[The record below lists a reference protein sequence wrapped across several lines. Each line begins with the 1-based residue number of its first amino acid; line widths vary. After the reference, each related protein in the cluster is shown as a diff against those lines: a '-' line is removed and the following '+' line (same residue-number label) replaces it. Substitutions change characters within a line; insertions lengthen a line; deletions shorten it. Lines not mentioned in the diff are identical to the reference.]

1 MSRTNIDLDDKLV
14 RRGLSI
20 TGFRTKKELVN
31 FALQELLRM
40 EEQKGLLELEGRF
53 RWTGNLD
60 EMRKNRFKR

>member
-31 FALQELLRM
+31 FALEELLRM

-53 RWTGNLD
+53 NWAGNLD
-60 EMRKNRFKR
+60 EMRENRFKR